1 MKFLTAVFL
10 MAAGGMTGRALA
22 ADKKAFPGQAG
33 NDNIELAAT
42 VMIDPAEIRQAVGSD
57 LGPGFVVMRVK
68 ATNKTGET
76 MRIGPAD
83 FTVVSRKDG
92 DRADSLAPGQMAGG
106 SALVVKRDRAGR
118 DFGQQANQP
127 GFTGVQGVSDS
138 GKPKDDALLAT
149 LKAKELPDQET
160 KPNGSLDGLLYFSL
174 ENPKMKSKDLAL
186 LYKGPG
192 GHLTM
197 EFK

>member
-1 MKFLTAVFL
+1 MKLLTTVIL
-10 MAAGGMTGRALA
+10 IAATWSGSALA

-42 VMIDPAEIRQAVGSD
+42 MMIDPAQIRDAVGSD
-57 LGPGFVVMRVK
+57 LGPGFVVARLK
-68 ATNKTGET
+68 ATNKTGEA

-92 DRADSLAPGQMAGG
+92 DRADALPPGQLAGG
-106 SALVVKRDRAGR
+106 SALIIKRNRAGR
-118 DFGQQANQP
+118 EYAEQSNQP

-138 GKPKDDALLAT
+138 GKPKDDVLLAA
-149 LKAKELPDQET
+149 LKAKEFPDQET
-160 KPNGSLDGLLYFSL
+160 KPNGSLEGLLYFSL
-174 ENPKMKSKDLAL
+174 ENPKIKSKDLAL